1 MDKIIAFFCL
11 LALSPI
17 MVLAGTLLYLLY
29 GSPIF
34 FSQERVGK
42 NLKKFKIYKF
52 RSMKIINDNNGN
64 SLPDE
69 YRLNNF
75 YILFRR
81 FKLDELPQ
89 LFNIFIGQMSFIG
102 PRPWPIQ
109 NTENFCDHD
118 FRRFEVKP
126 GLSGLAQVNGNID
139 LSIKER
145 LHFDLKYV
153 NNLSFILDLKIFIKT
168 FLVVLFGEKWG
179 KKNLRL

>member
-1 MDKIIAFFCL
+1 
-11 LALSPI
+11 
-17 MVLAGTLLYLLY
+17 
-29 GSPIF
+29 
-34 FSQERVGK
+34 
-42 NLKKFKIYKF
+42 
-52 RSMKIINDNNGN
+52 MKIINDKNGN
-64 SLPDE
+64 SLPDK

-75 YILFRR
+75 YIFFRR

-89 LFNIFIGQMSFIG
+89 LFNILVGQMSFIG

-109 NTENFCDHD
+109 NTENFCDND

-139 LSIKER
+139 LTIKER

-153 NNLSFILDLKIFIKT
+153 NNISFILDLRIFIKT
-168 FLVVLFGEKWG
+168 FLVVIFGEKWG